1 MNYILKEIVLK
12 SFMQI
17 ETLFEDSFDY
27 NDAKTQYGT
36 SIVQSGLFIHIFK
49 TDDKIIKDSEKKTLR
64 QSLWHHHWIGIQLG
78 TMGWKI

>member
-17 ETLFEDSFDY
+17 ETLFEDSSDY

-36 SIVQSGLFIHIFK
+36 SIVHAGSFIHIFN
-49 TDDKIIKDSEKKTLR
+49 TDDKLIKDSEKVVY
-64 QSLWHHHWIGIQLG
+64 S
-78 TMGWKI
+78 